1 MIPPVIYAFYV
12 LLSFAPILQAG
23 PSTGPE
29 ALRSQAEAGNPSS
42 QFELGNAYETGTGV
56 QQNDEL
62 AVKWYRA
69 AAEQDFPPAENRL
82 GVMYSR
88 GIGVNRDKEEA
99 LRWYKKAAKHRLPEG
114 CFNVAIS
121 YYNGDGVSENPELAY
136 AWMLIAKD
144 AGDSGAED
152 ALKRMAGELH
162 GLVYLSEYKL
172 AALYERGDE
181 IPQDLSRAANLYLEI
196 ANKDIPENIIA
207 GDAQY
212 KMCQLYATGK
222 GVPLDYVQA
231 RSWCKKATK
240 HGIGFAYVVLGR
252 MAERGLGQEK
262 NLKEA
267 ADWYEDAALLQMPDG
282 FLSSGKLRQQSPS
295 HDDQKK
301 AYFWFYLAQHYK
313 IKEADSLIQQV
324 SRNLTQKEIADE
336 QKLAMQWVRMPLPE
350 KVRQL
355 KTH

>member
-1 MIPPVIYAFYV
+1 MFCV
-12 LLSFAPILQAG
+12 LLPVLPILQAG

-29 ALRSQAEAGNPSS
+29 ALRSQAESGNPSS
-42 QFELGNAYETGTGV
+42 QFELGNAYENGTGV

-62 AVKWYRA
+62 AAKWYRA

-88 GIGVNRDKEEA
+88 GIGVNRDKAEA
-99 LRWYKKAAKHRLPEG
+99 LRWYKKAAKHRLPEA

-121 YYNGDGVSENPELAY
+121 YYNGDGVSEDPELAY

-144 AGDSGAED
+144 AGDREAED
-152 ALKRMAGELH
+152 ALRRMADELH
-162 GLVYLSEYKL
+162 GLVYLSKYKL

-181 IPQDLSRAANLYLEI
+181 IPQDLSLAANLYLEI
-196 ANKDIPENIIA
+196 ASKDLPENVVA

-212 KMCQLYATGK
+212 KVCQLYATGK
-222 GVPLDYVQA
+222 GVPLDYIQA

-267 ADWYEDAALLQMPDG
+267 TDWYQDAALVLVPDG
-282 FLSSGKLRQQSPS
+282 LLESGKLKLQSQS

-301 AYFWFYLAQHYK
+301 AYFWFYLAEHYK
-313 IKEADSLIQQV
+313 IKEADSLIQQA
-324 SRNLTQKEIADE
+324 SRNLTEKEIADE
-336 QKLAMQWVRMPLPE
+336 QKLATQWVRMPIPE

-355 KTH
+355 KMH